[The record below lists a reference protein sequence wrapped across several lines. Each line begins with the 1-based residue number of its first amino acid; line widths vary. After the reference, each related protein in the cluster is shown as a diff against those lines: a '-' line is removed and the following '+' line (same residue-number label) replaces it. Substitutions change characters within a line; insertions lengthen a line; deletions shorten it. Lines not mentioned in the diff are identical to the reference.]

1 MQALKP
7 QSATKPVSLKL
18 DSNLKARLDA
28 IAVARDRTPHW
39 LMQDAIESYVERE
52 ERSAALMQ
60 EAEASYEHYVLT
72 GLHVSGERMN
82 DWLDQL
88 AAGHDIDPPQC
99 QV

>member
-1 MQALKP
+1 MPALKSQP
-7 QSATKPVSLKL
+7 STKPVSLKL
-18 DSNLKARLDA
+18 DANLKARLDA
-28 IAVARDRTPHW
+28 IAIARDRTAHW
-39 LMQDAIESYVERE
+39 LMQDAIASFVERE

-82 DWLDQL
+82 EWLDQL
-88 AAGHDIDPPQC
+88 AAGHDVDPPQC